1 MSERIGVDD
10 ALTEF
15 VRDVPLSDDGCVVLI
30 GSRARGDWHPG
41 SDYDLVFIDPAFDG
55 VADRSERIDALSEER
70 DLNVDRFLY
79 TPDEF
84 MAFASAVVTL
94 QQGRREPHVSE
105 RFSLVIH
112 TLAVGQTLRGAENFV
127 EFRARYAQ
135 WVAEGRLPKVEPLR
149 FAPDLADGLIDVQR
163 EILERPESRPSSN
176 RNFRKSVVCLTDAS
190 ETTLAPSAHRSQM
203 MLYAMVQPFRAR
215 YPLFETVGNFGSLH
229 GDRPAAVRYTE
240 LRPRALLDHG
250 WTLGTRRP
258 RLEPLP
264 ETRDDPAAHYWELSR
279 SGVQGKTH
287 VQTMGN
293 WKERRGELHAKFIR
307 LHLDRLRERG
317 ETIARRIERLEALEV
332 PVDEKT
338 FWAAV
343 EGGAEVARPDE
354 DRRDHSDRDRL
365 PPSTSP
371 RPLLFPVLLANGT
384 IGLPGVTCCFPPHL
398 LEGIADAL
406 TELMRHPNA
415 SDEALVDGLGLPDFA
430 TGGRIVDPAAA
441 REAQLAGRGD
451 VVVEAVFELGENEAG
466 PTVTLLEVPPEVFLR
481 PVIRAFREAQT
492 RGVFAESITFRDD
505 SRAAALRVEFQLEPG
520 SDPHDFQAALLEHTG
535 LRRTITIDMH
545 GYEADEPVRTNSAD
559 LVRRSLARHRS
570 VLTDEPEVRAAIT
583 ELRRWSDPRRT
594 S

>member
-10 ALTEF
+10 ALAEF
-15 VRDVPLSDDGCVVLI
+15 VRDVPLSDSGCVVLI

-41 SDYDLVFIDPAFDG
+41 SDYDLVFIDPAYDG
-55 VADRSERIDALSEER
+55 VADRSESIDVLSEAR
-70 DLNVDRFLY
+70 GMNVDRFLY

-84 MAFASAVVTL
+84 KAFAEAVVTL
-94 QQGRREPHVSE
+94 QQGRREPHVGD

-112 TLAVGQTLRGAENFV
+112 TLAVGQVLRGAENFA
-127 EFRARYAQ
+127 ELRARYDQ

-149 FAPDLADGLIDVQR
+149 FAPSLADGLIDVQR

-176 RNFRKSVVCLTDAS
+176 RNFRKSIVCLTDAS
-190 ETTLAPSAHRSQM
+190 ETTLAPSAHRGQM
-203 MLYAMVQPFRAR
+203 MLYAMAQPFRAR

-250 WTLGTRRP
+250 WVLASRRP

-264 ETRDDPAAHYWELSR
+264 ETRDDPAAHYWEP
-279 SGVQGKTH
+279 SGLQGRTH
-287 VQTMGN
+287 AQTMEN
-293 WKERRGELHAKFIR
+293 WKERRGELNAKLIR
-307 LHLDRLRERG
+307 LHLDRLRERA
-317 ETIARRIERLEALEV
+317 ETIARRIERLENLEV
-332 PVDEKT
+332 SVDSET

-343 EGGAEVARPDE
+343 EGDAEVARPDE
-354 DRRDHSDRDRL
+354 EREGDPFGRDRPRL
-365 PPSTSP
+365 STTP

-406 TELMRHPNA
+406 TELTRHPNA
-415 SDEALVDGLGLPDFA
+415 SDEAVVERLGLPDFA

-441 REAQLAGRGD
+441 REAQLRGRGD
-451 VVVEAVFELGENEAG
+451 VVVEAVFEVSQNDTG

-481 PVIRAFREAQT
+481 PVIRAFREAQH
-492 RGVFAESITFRDD
+492 RGHFAEGITFRDD
-505 SRAAALRVEFQLEPG
+505 SRGRALRVEFQLEPG
-520 SDPHDFQAALLEHTG
+520 TDPHEFQAALLEHTG
-535 LRRTITIDMH
+535 LRRTIAIDMH
-545 GYEADEPVRTNSAD
+545 GYEDGEPVRTNSAD
-559 LVRRSLARHRS
+559 LVRRVLARHRS
-570 VLTDEPEVRAAIT
+570 VLDDEPEVRAAIT